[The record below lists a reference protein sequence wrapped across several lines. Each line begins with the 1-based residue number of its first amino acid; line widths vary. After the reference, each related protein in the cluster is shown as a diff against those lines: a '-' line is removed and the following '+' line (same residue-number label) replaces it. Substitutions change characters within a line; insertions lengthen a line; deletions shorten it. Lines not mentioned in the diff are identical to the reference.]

1 MTARATAPAKGGY
14 WLVSSNGTVYA
25 FGGAATYGDMA
36 GKHLNAPIVGIA
48 AVPDGKG
55 YWLVAKDGGVF
66 AFGSARFY
74 NSLPGLHRPGSEP
87 IVGMATA
94 SGAAVPGAMDRPG
107 QPGPLELSGPLELR
121 ARRDLAAA
129 APDLKVLPGQ
139 RVQLGLKGLWAQP
152 APWERKGPPA
162 LPAQPETGAQ
172 GGAGHSERQGRR
184 VCPDDVHRPEPRR
197 GRELSHRHARDRGR
211 RLDHPAR
218 QFPAPPS
225 ANRASRSGAKQ
236 RRRPG
241 KWRPGRQSR
250 VPSGSYSSM

>member
-94 SGAAVPGAMDRPG
+94 SGAAVPGAI
-107 QPGPLELSGPLELR
+107 GPAGP
-121 ARRDLAAA
+121 A
-129 APDLKVLPGQ
+129 
-139 RVQLGLKGLWAQP
+139 
-152 APWERKGPPA
+152 GPPGA
-162 LPAQPETGAQ
+162 IGATGAT
-172 GGAGHSERQGRR
+172 G
-184 VCPDDVHRPEPRR
+184 P
-197 GRELSHRHARDRGR
+197 
-211 RLDHPAR
+211 
-218 QFPAPPS
+218 
-225 ANRASRSGAKQ
+225 
-236 RRRPG
+236 
-241 KWRPGRQSR
+241 
-250 VPSGSYSSM
+250 